1 MSTSDQFEIRRCP
14 AQWPPALGFENDHDG
29 DDGHDDDDD
38 DGHDD
43 DHDDDHDGD
52 DDGAGGGDIGDDD
65 VYNFEAM
72 II

>member
-1 MSTSDQFEIRRCP
+1 MTSTYVRDQKRV
-14 AQWPPALGFENDHDG
+14 QVLQ
-29 DDGHDDDDD
+29 DDFDESES
-38 DGHDD
+38 
-43 DHDDDHDGD
+43 DDDHDGD